1 MVKERG
7 MKHPSQRSGP
17 PGRPPGPTE
26 DRTADQTT
34 DQTTDQTVGDDGP
47 AVGAGGAGG
56 AGGPAGDGA
65 WDQRPQDLLAVD
77 LEALRA
83 ELEALAGAEPIGD
96 ADERADAVRER
107 YSELLEDYGDDAE
120 ALTRIRALGRRIKD
134 LEEAEIL
141 PRSLIRRGRSRR

>member
-1 MVKERG
+1 

-17 PGRPPGPTE
+17 PGGPTGPTE
-26 DRTADQTT
+26 DRRADQATAR
-34 DQTTDQTVGDDGP
+34 TVGDD
-47 AVGAGGAGG
+47 VSVV
-56 AGGPAGDGA
+56 GPAGDGA
-65 WDQRPQDLLAVD
+65 RDQRPHDLLAVD

-83 ELEALAGAEPIGD
+83 ELEALAGAEPIDD